1 MDIIDTINKSDS
13 KVNID
18 LFVKLLNG
26 LVNFT
31 KYFEKTFT
39 PEMCKENDIFTFFE
53 QYKNGNLLFEI

>member
-31 KYFEKTFT
+31 KYIEKTFT
-39 PEMCKENDIFTFFE
+39 PEMSRENNLFTFLK
-53 QYKNGNLLFEI
+53 QYKNGNILSQI